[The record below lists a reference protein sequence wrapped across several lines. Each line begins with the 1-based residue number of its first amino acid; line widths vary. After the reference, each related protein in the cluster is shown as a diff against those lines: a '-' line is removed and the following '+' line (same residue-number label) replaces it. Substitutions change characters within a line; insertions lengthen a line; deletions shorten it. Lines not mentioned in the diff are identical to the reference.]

1 MIGWNRHFGPG
12 GQYPGASTTSSAR
25 WSPGEKDSL
34 LLMGAK

>member
-12 GQYPGASTTSSAR
+12 GQYPGASTTSRS
-25 WSPGEKDSL
+25 EML